1 MPASPRSKI
10 LAQWEKQCLD
20 PSVTSC
26 REWLEM
32 PDSAATASLTAFA
45 GTFNRTSR
53 DPDFQKSEAERLLIT
68 ERYPLSQLAD
78 LTLEAYATGEGEDY
92 SKTLSGL

>member
-1 MPASPRSKI
+1 
-10 LAQWEKQCLD
+10 
-20 PSVTSC
+20 
-26 REWLEM
+26 M

-45 GTFNRTSR
+45 GTFNRTSL
-53 DPDFQKSEAERLLIT
+53 DPDFQKAEAERLLIT

-78 LTLEAYATGEGEDY
+78 LTLEAYATGDGEDY